1 MRKLNFNNNYKISR
15 NEWTFYQ
22 RITPNISNSSDITPI
37 YFNNSSQRNKNKSL
51 KKDILIKEENK
62 TDYIKKEKN
71 IMNISTDKIIVG
83 DTINNNDIKYIFE
96 NSANSYMNNFQ
107 TNKAFS
113 ESNKILENYI
123 IRLKNFGFP
132 ELGEIYLSSDISEQE
147 KTFIFFDYLISKET
161 KNLETYSFKEREKEE
176 KIKIIKKL
184 ENKISKLTEELNIK
198 EKELVNIDNKLK
210 GQKDFYE
217 NEITQLTKDKEN
229 LIYINNKISLKKKN
243 LEHKFYSLNQTLN
256 KFQNIKSNIINAVEV
271 IDQTQN
277 KDMTKMLNR
286 VKNTEKLISS
296 LKTEYNESLRQLS
309 FQISSFRHLIIE
321 INKEICIL
329 LNNSYNIGNE
339 IFELPFLEE
348 INYIK
353 KVFKKN
359 LDSLKEMI
367 YLNNTEDL
375 V

>member
-1 MRKLNFNNNYKISR
+1 MNKLNSYNITR
-15 NEWTFYQ
+15 NDWTFYKK
-22 RITPNISNSSDITPI
+22 ITPNNSNSSDIIPNYNINT
-37 YFNNSSQRNKNKSL
+37 SQKNNKSIR
-51 KKDILIKEENK
+51 KYFFKEEVKSNS
-62 TDYIKKEKN
+62 IKNEKKVKN
-71 IMNISTDKIIVG
+71 FSNDTIVVG
-83 DTINNNDIKYIFE
+83 NTINNNDIKYIFE
-96 NSANSYMNNFQ
+96 NSGNSYMNNFQ
-107 TNKAFS
+107 TNKVFS

-277 KDMTKMLNR
+277 KDMTKMLSR

-339 IFELPFLEE
+339 IFELPFLEA